1 MENVRWMFRA
11 NNRFEKPKESFKRAQ
26 NECGDWELWDS
37 LWMNHG
43 DLKTEGRKEW
53 KVGLSHVVEDT
64 EFNVEEAAF
73 TLAFKRDLLVGFE
86 TPNNM

>member
-1 MENVRWMFRA
+1 
-11 NNRFEKPKESFKRAQ
+11 
-26 NECGDWELWDS
+26 
-37 LWMNHG
+37 MNHG
-43 DLKTEGRKEW
+43 DLKSEGRKEW
-53 KVGLSHVVEDT
+53 KFRLSHVVEDT